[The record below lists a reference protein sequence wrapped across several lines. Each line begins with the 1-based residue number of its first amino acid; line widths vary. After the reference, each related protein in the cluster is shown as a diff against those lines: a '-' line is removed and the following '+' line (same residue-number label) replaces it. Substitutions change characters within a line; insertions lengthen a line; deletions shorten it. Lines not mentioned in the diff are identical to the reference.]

1 MKTGAA
7 EDRETSPGA
16 LVVIL
21 GPSGVGKDTLI
32 GLAAKRLV
40 GTGDV
45 SFVRRAIT
53 RPAHAQSEDFVAMSD
68 QEFDR
73 ALDDGEFC
81 FSWAANGLRY
91 GLPRAMAAHLE
102 TGGVAVVN
110 GSRAAF
116 AGMRGAFPNVHVVE
130 ITAKPEVIA
139 ERLRA
144 RGRESDDEIAA
155 RIARAAALARDF
167 EPSLVIDNSGA
178 AQTAADTL
186 VAYLQR
192 CIDRVSKD
200 ARAVSV

>member
-1 MKTGAA
+1 MGTDVPEG
-7 EDRETSPGA
+7 RETSPGA

-32 GLAAKRLV
+32 GLAAKTLA
-40 GTGDV
+40 GSGDV
-45 SFVRRAIT
+45 FFVRRAIT

-68 QEFDR
+68 QDFDR

-91 GLPRAMAAHLE
+91 GLPRAMAAHLDN
-102 TGGVAVVN
+102 GGVAVVN

-116 AGMRGAFPNVHVVE
+116 AGMRGTFRNVHVVE
-130 ITAKPEVIA
+130 ITAEPRVIA
-139 ERLRA
+139 ARLKA

-167 EPSLVIDNSGA
+167 EPSLIIDNSGA
-178 AQTAADTL
+178 AELAADEL
-186 VAYLQR
+186 VAFLR
-192 CIDRVSKD
+192 TVVRTGTLAATAS
-200 ARAVSV
+200 

>member
-1 MKTGAA
+1 MGMDAA
-7 EDRETSPGA
+7 EGRETSPGA

-32 GLAAKRLV
+32 GLAAKHLA
-40 GTGDV
+40 GSGEV

-68 QEFDR
+68 HDFDR

-91 GLPRAMAAHLE
+91 GLPRSMAAHLE

-116 AGMRGAFPNVHVVE
+116 AGMRGTFRNVHVVE
-130 ITAKPEVIA
+130 ITAEPKVIA
-139 ERLRA
+139 ERLKA

-178 AQTAADTL
+178 AETAAAAL
-186 VAYLQR
+186 VAYLR
-192 CIDRVSKD
+192 SIVRTGALAATVS
-200 ARAVSV
+200 

>member
-1 MKTGAA
+1 MGSDVAQG
-7 EDRETSPGA
+7 RETSPGA

-32 GLAAKRLV
+32 GLAAKHLA
-40 GTGDV
+40 GSSHV

-68 QEFDR
+68 QDFDR

-91 GLPRAMAAHLE
+91 GLPRAMATHLE

-116 AGMRGAFPNVHVVE
+116 AGMRGTFRNVHVIE
-130 ITAKPEVIA
+130 ITAEPEVIA
-139 ERLRA
+139 ERLKA
-144 RGRESDDEIAA
+144 RGRETDDEIAA

-178 AQTAADTL
+178 ADTAADAL
-186 VAYLQR
+186 VAYLR
-192 CIDRVSKD
+192 SITRSE
-200 ARAVSV
+200 ALAASAS